1 MLGVYETPGWPGRVL
16 PVGLLTLGLEA
27 VAKAAAEDAGRR
39 RAAQP
44 GRTVMAYICEPLASS
59 QRRVSVGV

>member
-1 MLGVYETPGWPGRVL
+1 MLGVCEAQEWSGRVL
-16 PVGLLTLGLEA
+16 FVGVLTLGLEA

-44 GRTVMAYICEPLASS
+44 GRIVMAYICKPLISS
-59 QRRVSVGV
+59 RRRVSVGV

>member
-1 MLGVYETPGWPGRVL
+1 MPGVCEAQGWSGHVLRVG
-16 PVGLLTLGLEA
+16 VLTLGLEA

-44 GRTVMAYICEPLASS
+44 GRTVMAYICEPPAGSR
-59 QRRVSVGV
+59 RRVSVGV